1 MTATTDRR
9 ALTPGGP
16 RGSRAERA
24 RSEPMAVLAVGD
36 GAYDV
41 VTEEDH
47 VYTVDLAAGTC
58 TCPDHRI
65 RGVRCK
71 HLRRVA
77 IDVTAGRVPPP
88 GMREA
93 TCGDCGREFFVVES
107 TPDPVYCADCTLR
120 TGEAAVDRE
129 TDDLVVVARTTNR
142 RADRTPIQGTDHTV
156 ASYPGNADYDGA
168 DQVVEVLYP
177 LPRGLDPDDVQP
189 RHLRTYSFP
198 RGRLERR
205 Q

>member
-24 RSEPMAVLAVGD
+24 RSEAMAVLAVGD

-41 VTEEDH
+41 VTEDDH
-47 VYTVDLAAGTC
+47 VYTVDLSAGTC
-58 TCPDHRI
+58 TCPDYRV
-65 RGVRCK
+65 RGARCK

-77 IDVTAGRVPPP
+77 IDVTEGRVPPP

-107 TPDPVYCADCTLR
+107 TPDPAYCTDCTLR
-120 TGEAAVDRE
+120 TGETAVDRE
-129 TDDLVVVARTTNR
+129 SDDLVIVARTTNR
-142 RADRTPIQGTDHTV
+142 RADGTPISGTEYTV
-156 ASYPGNADYDGA
+156 ASYPGNADYDPA
-168 DQVVEVLYP
+168 DQVIEVLYP
-177 LPRGLDPDDVQP
+177 LPRGLDPDDVRP
-189 RHLRTYSFP
+189 HHLRTYSFP

-205 Q
+205 E